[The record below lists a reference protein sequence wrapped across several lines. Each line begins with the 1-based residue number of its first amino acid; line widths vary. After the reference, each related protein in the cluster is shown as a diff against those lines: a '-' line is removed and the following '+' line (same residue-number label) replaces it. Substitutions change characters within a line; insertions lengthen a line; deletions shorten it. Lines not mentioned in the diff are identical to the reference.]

1 MRPVRFRK
9 AVLHPSMQF
18 CSTAFTFNEH
28 EARLL
33 ALGLTTF
40 AALLAEVDT
49 DDERRKRK
57 LRVVGLKLDL
67 LRKVGLDVSTP
78 AGGDC
83 SRGCSELV
91 ALARAEVGARA
102 TLTAQISAWDETKR
116 NALLIEIAFADPFAP
131 YEIKVRSKD
140 HAEQLALFC
149 PAIGLAPER
158 AGQVLE
164 SMDAARKAHR
174 NVAWG
179 KIAVPAVL
187 GAVVVA
193 AGGYAGAPLITEHL
207 GAVAGLSG
215 AAAVSH
221 GLALLGGG
229 SLAVGGAGVAGGMAL
244 VTAASTTVGAA
255 SAGGAAALW
264 NAGCAAAVGELIKLQ
279 VSYKEVLLR
288 AQPRS
293 PETGEVVESLLRHC
307 TQLES
312 KLEEERTLND
322 AGAQRVKELERIL
335 LAYRYTIQWLSRQV
349 SDANSPAG
357 TVDSGVRPWQV
368 RSSLPTLV

>member
-1 MRPVRFRK
+1 
-9 AVLHPSMQF
+9 MQF
-18 CSTAFTFNEH
+18 CSIAFTFNEH

-40 AALLAEVDT
+40 AAMLAEVDT

-67 LRKVGLDVSTP
+67 LRQVGLDVSAP

-83 SRGCSELV
+83 S
-91 ALARAEVGARA
+91 AA
-102 TLTAQISAWDETKR
+102 TLTAQLSAWDETKR

-193 AGGYAGAPLITEHL
+193 SGGYAGAPLITAHL

-244 VTAASTTVGAA
+244 VTASSAVAGA
-255 SAGGAAALW
+255 SAGAAAALW

-288 AQPRS
+288 AQPRNT
-293 PETGEVVESLLRHC
+293 EAGEVVESLLRHC

-322 AGAQRVKELERIL
+322 TGAQRIKELERIL

-349 SDANSPAG
+349 PEANSPAG
-357 TVDSGVRPWQV
+357 TVDASVRPWQV
-368 RSSLPTLV
+368 RRSLPTLG